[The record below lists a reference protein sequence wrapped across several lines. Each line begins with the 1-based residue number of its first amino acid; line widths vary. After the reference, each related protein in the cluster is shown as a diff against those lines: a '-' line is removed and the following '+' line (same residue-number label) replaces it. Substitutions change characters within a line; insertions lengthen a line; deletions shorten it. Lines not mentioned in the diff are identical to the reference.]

1 MAEGEYD
8 NDDNN
13 NDNGNGV
20 HELQAPRKKNKNSM
34 EDKVERILALREKI
48 SELEDDIEE
57 CRFYFW
63 TALGFDCAGVA
74 DGVYEAGCKSF
85 TVCANGVATLTEC
98 DRTQVYNS
106 ATGACADEGSVGPPC
121 GTLKDCTTLADGKYA
136 DTDQQCTSY
145 YTCAGGTF
153 FGHNFCAGG
162 LVFNEDKQ
170 TCDWPDDTDPPCGTK
185 GQGPTRH
192 P

>member
-63 TALGFDCAGVA
+63 TGK
-74 DGVYEAGCKSF
+74 EA
-85 TVCANGVATLTEC
+85 
-98 DRTQVYNS
+98 
-106 ATGACADEGSVGPPC
+106 
-121 GTLKDCTTLADGKYA
+121 
-136 DTDQQCTSY
+136 
-145 YTCAGGTF
+145 
-153 FGHNFCAGG
+153 
-162 LVFNEDKQ
+162 
-170 TCDWPDDTDPPCGTK
+170 
-185 GQGPTRH
+185 
-192 P
+192 